1 MCCENVF
8 SVQVS
13 TKEFFFTLAAI
24 AAEVSEVSKNG
35 IKKHGILKI
44 TKKPRKKQSFFFS
57 EKLVSFASVLLKGFK
72 SERVYLWN
80 ILSIITLL
88 V

>member
-44 TKKPRKKQSFFFS
+44 TKKPRKKQSFFFFR
-57 EKLVSFASVLLKGFK
+57 KVILLKLF
-72 SERVYLWN
+72 L
-80 ILSIITLL
+80 TLFAGDSQ
-88 V
+88 VRCQIP

>member
-57 EKLVSFASVLLKGFK
+57 EKLYF
-72 SERVYLWN
+72 
-80 ILSIITLL
+80 
-88 V
+88 